1 MDKPLDTRRNL
12 GEMVTPKEMQ
22 KIPSRDPSGY
32 EGPGKY
38 ATPSGDALSGAYAV
52 ARAKA
57 IYEAHGRNGNAIAR
71 MRMDPSYAAARA
83 AGIQLPGDGMMGTRD
98 GNDKLLGGGTGGGL
112 QDVGAMYRS
121 ATGAGPVATAF
132 YGSDGKQMNP
142 YSGPTSEVSPSPTG
156 AQIEVPQG
164 TGSGQGVPSNAPK
177 ATTGSG
183 TQIPDAITKFGE
195 DPKPQANAQE
205 QKTTPVNETSKG
217 PRLDTDRGQK
227 PNTGTTRD
235 YLRTRGQTAQQG
247 VDAEYFGP
255 NGGNSKM
262 QSNMA
267 ARDKINKESLRG
279 GSSGIT
285 ERQASEAGF
294 GSGTSDRVLDN
305 SDASVKMMRAKERN
319 DLQDQREAINKEYN
333 SKSAAAYREDEFK
346 NKQAGWQTEKG
357 DTEIEQRTGEVQ
369 DRSIY
374 DTPVSQAL
382 GQGRVKGREIVYS
395 GKDGSRS
402 PDAGP
407 LGGGEKEMVKN
418 TVGNAGTYTRNSNG
432 SYSYQPAADSVMI
445 FPSATQNKRDAMTPT
460 DARMGAKAEASASTM
475 SDAEKYVGGSPT
487 TETVDSQYRRGA
499 GAFAGAPMGD
509 KQFTGPLP
517 QPATKPSATTATYD
531 YQKGVDNKAGEM
543 SAGSNYSGKEDR
555 GVQSPELIAQSKSAS
570 SQGGMNALNTGA
582 SIDLAPI
589 NDKAEGYKG
598 PQSEDPKKKKQTNTT
613 TSPSGKEPLPV

>member
-1 MDKPLDTRRNL
+1 
-12 GEMVTPKEMQ
+12 MVTPKEMQ
-22 KIPSRDPSGY
+22 KIQSRDPSGY

-98 GNDKLLGGGTGGGL
+98 GNNKLLGGGTGGGL
-112 QDVGAMYRS
+112 QDVGAMYRANVS
-121 ATGAGPVATAF
+121 GSDAVASAF
-132 YGSDGKQMNP
+132 YTGSKGQANP
-142 YSGPTSEVSPSPTG
+142 YTGPTSEVGGSSPSG
-156 AQIEVPQG
+156 AQVEVPQES
-164 TGSGQGVPSNAPK
+164 GSGQGVPSGAPK

-183 TQIPDAITKFGE
+183 TPIPDAIPKFGE
-195 DPKPQANAQE
+195 DPKPQANPQANPQE
-205 QKTTPVNETSKG
+205 QKSTPVNETTKG

-227 PNTGTTRD
+227 PDTGTTRD

-255 NGGNSKM
+255 KGGNSDM
-262 QSNMA
+262 QKNMA
-267 ARDKINKESLRG
+267 ARDKINRESLRG
-279 GSSGIT
+279 GASGIT

-305 SDASVKMMRAKERN
+305 SDASVKMMRAKQRN
-319 DLQDQREAINKEYN
+319 DLQDEREKIKMEYDRQ
-333 SKSAAAYREDEFK
+333 SVAAYTKDEQDRK
-346 NKQAGWQTEKG
+346 MAGYQTEKG

-369 DRSIY
+369 DRSMY
-374 DTPVSQAL
+374 GTAEERAL
-382 GQGRVKGREIVYS
+382 GQGKVKGREIVYS

-402 PDAGP
+402 PEAGP

-418 TVGNAGTYTRNSNG
+418 TVGNAGTYIPTGNG
-432 SYSYQPAADSVMI
+432 SFRYQPAADSVMI

-487 TETVDSQYRRGA
+487 TETTDSQYRRGA
-499 GAFAGAPMGD
+499 GVFAGAPMGD
-509 KQFTGPLP
+509 RQFTGPLP
-517 QPATKPSATTATYD
+517 QPETKPSATTATYD
-531 YQKGVDNKAGEM
+531 YQKGVDNRAGQM

-555 GVQSPELIAQSKSAS
+555 GVQSPELIAQSKTAS

-582 SIDLAPI
+582 KIDLAPI
-589 NDKAEGYKG
+589 NDKAEGYQG
-598 PQSEDPKKKKQTNTT
+598 PQTEDPKKKKSQANLN
-613 TSPSGKEPLPV
+613 TSPSGKEPLPI

>member
-1 MDKPLDTRRNL
+1 
-12 GEMVTPKEMQ
+12 MVTPKEMQ
-22 KIPSRDPSGY
+22 KIQSRDPSGY

-98 GNDKLLGGGTGGGL
+98 GNNKLLGGGTGGGL
-112 QDVGAMYRS
+112 QDVGAMYRANVS
-121 ATGAGPVATAF
+121 GSDAVASAF
-132 YGSDGKQMNP
+132 YTGSKGQANP
-142 YSGPTSEVSPSPTG
+142 YTGPTSEVGGSSPSG
-156 AQIEVPQG
+156 AQVEVPQES
-164 TGSGQGVPSNAPK
+164 GSGQGVPSDAPK

-183 TQIPDAITKFGE
+183 TQIPDAIPKFGE
-195 DPKPQANAQE
+195 DPKPQANTQANPQE
-205 QKTTPVNETSKG
+205 QKSTPVNETTKG

-227 PNTGTTRD
+227 PDTGTTRD

-255 NGGNSKM
+255 KGGNSDM
-262 QSNMA
+262 QKNLA
-267 ARDKINKESLRG
+267 ARDKINRESLRG
-279 GSSGIT
+279 GASGI
-285 ERQASEAGF
+285 RDASG
-294 GSGTSDRVLDN
+294 RMLDN
-305 SDASVKMMRAKERN
+305 SDASVKMGRAEARN
-319 DLQDQREAINKEYN
+319 LLQDEREAINKEYN
-333 SKSAAAYREDEFK
+333 SKSVAAYVQDEQDRK
-346 NKQAGWQTEKG
+346 MAGYQTQKG

-374 DTPVSQAL
+374 DTPVNQAL
-382 GQGRVKGREIVYS
+382 GQGKVKGREIVYS

-402 PDAGP
+402 PEAGP

-418 TVGNAGTYTRNSNG
+418 TVGNAGTYIPTGNG
-432 SYSYQPAADSVMI
+432 SFRYQPAADSVVI
-445 FPSATQNKRDAMTPT
+445 LPSATQNKRDAMTPT

-487 TETVDSQYRRGA
+487 TETTDSQYRRGA

-517 QPATKPSATTATYD
+517 QPGTKPSATTATYD

-555 GVQSPELIAQSKSAS
+555 GVQSPELIAQSKTAS
-570 SQGGMNALNTGA
+570 SQGGMNAMNTGA
-582 SIDLAPI
+582 KIDLAPI
-589 NDKAEGYKG
+589 NDKAEGYQG
-598 PQSEDPKKKKQTNTT
+598 PQTEDPKKKKNQANTN
-613 TSPSGKEPLPV
+613 TSPSGNEPLPI

>member
-1 MDKPLDTRRNL
+1 
-12 GEMVTPKEMQ
+12 
-22 KIPSRDPSGY
+22 
-32 EGPGKY
+32 
-38 ATPSGDALSGAYAV
+38 
-52 ARAKA
+52 
-57 IYEAHGRNGNAIAR
+57 
-71 MRMDPSYAAARA
+71 MDPSYAAARA
-83 AGIQLPGDGMMGTRD
+83 AGIQLPGDGMKGTRD
-98 GNDKLLGGGTGGGL
+98 GTGKLLGGGTGGGL

-142 YSGPTSEVSPSPTG
+142 YSGPTSEVGGSSPSG
-156 AQIEVPQG
+156 AQVEVPQES
-164 TGSGQGVPSNAPK
+164 GSGQGVPSDAPK

-183 TQIPDAITKFGE
+183 TQIPDAIPKFGE
-195 DPKPQANAQE
+195 DPKPQANTQANPQE
-205 QKTTPVNETSKG
+205 QKSTPVNETTKG

-227 PNTGTTRD
+227 PDTGTTRD

-255 NGGNSKM
+255 KGGNSDM
-262 QSNMA
+262 QKNLA
-267 ARDKINKESLRG
+267 ARDKINRESLRG
-279 GSSGIT
+279 GASGIRD
-285 ERQASEAGF
+285 E
-294 GSGTSDRVLDN
+294 SGRMLDN
-305 SDASVKMMRAKERN
+305 SDASVKMGRAEARN
-319 DLQDQREAINKEYN
+319 LLQDEREAINKEYN
-333 SKSAAAYREDEFK
+333 SKSAAAYRQDEQDRK
-346 NKQAGWQTEKG
+346 MAGYQTQKG

-374 DTPVSQAL
+374 DTPINQAL
-382 GQGRVKGREIVYS
+382 GQGKVKGREIVYS

-418 TVGNAGTYTRNSNG
+418 TVGNAGTYIPTGNG
-432 SYSYQPAADSVMI
+432 SFRYQPAPDSVMI

-475 SDAEKYVGGSPT
+475 SDKEKYVGGSPT
-487 TETVDSQYRRGA
+487 TETTDSQYRRGA

-517 QPATKPSATTATYD
+517 QPETKPSATTATYD

-555 GVQSPELIAQSKSAS
+555 GVQSPELLAQSKSAS
-570 SQGGMNALNTGA
+570 SQGGMNALNTGDK
-582 SIDLAPI
+582 IDLAPL
-589 NDKAEGYKG
+589 NDKADGYKG
-598 PQSEDPKKKKQTNTT
+598 PQTEDPKKKKNQANTN
-613 TSPSGKEPLPV
+613 TSPSGKEPLPI

>member
-1 MDKPLDTRRNL
+1 MDKPVDTKRNL
-12 GEMVTPKEMQ
+12 GEMVTAKEMQ
-22 KIPSRDPSGY
+22 KIQSRDPSGY

-98 GNDKLLGGGTGGGL
+98 GNKKLLGGGTGGGL
-112 QDVGAMYRS
+112 QDVGAMYRANVS
-121 ATGAGPVATAF
+121 GSDAVASAF
-132 YGSDGKQMNP
+132 YTGSKGQANP
-142 YSGPTSEVSPSPTG
+142 YTGPTSEVGGSGPSG
-156 AQIEVPQG
+156 AQVEVPQE
-164 TGSGQGVPSNAPK
+164 S
-177 ATTGSG
+177 GSG
-183 TQIPDAITKFGE
+183 TQIPDALTKFGE
-195 DPKPQANAQE
+195 EPKPQANPQANPQE
-205 QKTTPVNETSKG
+205 QKSTPVNETTKG

-227 PNTGTTRD
+227 PDTGTTRD

-255 NGGNSKM
+255 KGGNSDM
-262 QSNMA
+262 QKNMA
-267 ARDKINKESLRG
+267 ARDKINRESLRG
-279 GSSGIT
+279 GASGIRD
-285 ERQASEAGF
+285 E
-294 GSGTSDRVLDN
+294 SGRMLDN
-305 SDASVKMMRAKERN
+305 SDASVKMGRAEARN
-319 DLQDQREAINKEYN
+319 LLQDEREAINKEYN
-333 SKSAAAYREDEFK
+333 SKSAAAYRQDEQDRK
-346 NKQAGWQTEKG
+346 MVGYQTQKG

-374 DTPVSQAL
+374 DTPVNQAL
-382 GQGRVKGREIVYS
+382 GQGKVKGREIVYS

-418 TVGNAGTYTRNSNG
+418 TVGNAGTYTQNSNG

-475 SDAEKYVGGSPT
+475 SDKEKYVGGSPT
-487 TETVDSQYRRGA
+487 TETTDSQYRRGA

-517 QPATKPSATTATYD
+517 QPETKPSATTATYD

-555 GVQSPELIAQSKSAS
+555 GVQSPDLIAQSKSAS
-570 SQGGMNALNTGA
+570 SQGGLNALNTGA

-589 NDKAEGYKG
+589 NDKADGYKG
-598 PQSEDPKKKKQTNTT
+598 PQTEDPKKKKNQANTN